1 MMLDS
6 VNLLKKSLCSFSLMV
21 LNVSSMSSVD
31 PLTYGL
37 VTFCKS
43 NNTMLEVSLLT
54 INQVCVC
61 VCSQI
66 SSSSLFQQ

>member
-1 MMLDS
+1 
-6 VNLLKKSLCSFSLMV
+6 MV

-61 VCSQI
+61 VCALKFPLPHFSNSDKQD
-66 SSSSLFQQ
+66 LGGWQDR